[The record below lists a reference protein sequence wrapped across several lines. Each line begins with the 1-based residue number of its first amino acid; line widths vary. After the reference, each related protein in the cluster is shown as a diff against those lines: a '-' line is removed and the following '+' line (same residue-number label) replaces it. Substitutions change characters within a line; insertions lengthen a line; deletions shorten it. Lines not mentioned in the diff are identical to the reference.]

1 MPETQVGIG
10 DVKVLR
16 VVCDMQM
23 NGPKMRLKKVKVALA
38 SESGGGVGKKGVRVD
53 VIAEIYDE
61 GDDDISL
68 RGT

>member
-38 SESGGGVGKKGVRVD
+38 SESGGGVGRKGY
-53 VIAEIYDE
+53 E
-61 GDDDISL
+61 L
-68 RGT
+68 T